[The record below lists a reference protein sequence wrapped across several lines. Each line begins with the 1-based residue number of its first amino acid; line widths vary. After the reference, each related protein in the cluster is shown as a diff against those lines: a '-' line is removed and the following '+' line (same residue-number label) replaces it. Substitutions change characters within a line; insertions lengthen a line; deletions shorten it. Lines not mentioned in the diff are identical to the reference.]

1 MTRKLVVLMVV
12 VLGSTALALA
22 ALAAPGS
29 RTVTTRG
36 DEVLKVNVGVNSTL
50 RFSPGPLN
58 AGVGDSITWV
68 AGDKIGAPH
77 TVTLTRNPE
86 ALVETFLEMIG
97 IEPCPACDAAIG
109 GALGGHFP
117 DMLPP
122 VLELGL
128 GDGFGA
134 DGDSF
139 LFGNGFPASK
149 TVVLEDVTAGET
161 VYYFCAIHP
170 WMQGSID
177 ITG

>member
-1 MTRKLVVLMVV
+1 MSRRLVLLTVGVIVM
-12 VLGSTALALA
+12 TALAVA
-22 ALAAPGS
+22 ASAAPAG

-50 RFSPGPLN
+50 RFSPGPLTV
-58 AGVGDSITWV
+58 AEGDSITWV

-77 TVTLTRNPE
+77 TVTLTRNPD
-86 ALVETFLEMIG
+86 ALIETFLEMIG
-97 IEPCPACDAAIG
+97 IEPCAPCDAALG

-117 DMLPP
+117 DAAPP

-128 GDGFGA
+128 GDGFGD

-149 TVVLEDVTAGET
+149 TVTLDNVTAGET
-161 VYYFCAIHP
+161 IYYFCAIHP

-177 ITG
+177 VAG

>member
-1 MTRKLVVLMVV
+1 MSRRLVLLTVGVIV
-12 VLGSTALALA
+12 TTALAVA
-22 ALAAPGS
+22 ASAAPGG

-36 DEVLKVNVGVNSTL
+36 DEVLKVNHGVNSTL
-50 RFSPGPLN
+50 RFSPGSLT
-58 AGVGDSITWV
+58 AAEGDSITWV
-68 AGDKIGAPH
+68 GGDKIGAPH
-77 TVTLTRNPE
+77 TVTLTRDAD
-86 ALVETFLEMIG
+86 ALIETFLEMIG
-97 IEPCPACDAAIG
+97 IEPCAPCDAALG

-117 DMLPP
+117 DAAPP
-122 VLELGL
+122 VLDLGL
-128 GDGFGA
+128 ADGFGD

-149 TVVLEDVTAGET
+149 TVTLENVSAGET